1 MKPSELRPVLAYL
14 VTNWAKGE
22 AVRTLLALVSVAE
35 GAENGQPLTQL
46 DLTRE
51 LGIKKP
57 AATHL
62 VSHLVARG
70 VVEQREDCV
79 GELLVVVCLGLG
91 GSHVFSIRNQRHSH
105 PASGSHCGPL
115 ATAGTTVRTQES
127 MCRLLQG
134 WSNRRVIPCAFAP
147 DSG

>member
-1 MKPSELRPVLAYL
+1 MKPSQLRPVLAYL

-70 VVEQREDCV
+70 VVEQRTDPQHRSYRTLHLTAA
-79 GELLVVVCLGLG
+79 GADLL
-91 GSHVFSIRNQRHSH
+91 RN
-105 PASGSHCGPL
+105 
-115 ATAGTTVRTQES
+115 AGMT
-127 MCRLLQG
+127 
-134 WSNRRVIPCAFAP
+134 F
-147 DSG
+147 